1 MERRF
6 SELTVDEPLQPQ
18 AQVPQA
24 AIGGSEEK
32 VEEKQ
37 PEEVAEKD
45 EMSAQMKRWSE
56 RKKCDSFT
64 SSDSDVEILDDEE
77 AAELDDSQELKDNEL
92 EVEVTFKIIYL

>member
-6 SELTVDEPLQPQ
+6 SELKVDEPSQQQ

-24 AIGGSEEK
+24 TIGGLGEK

-37 PEEVAEKD
+37 PEEVADKN
-45 EMSAQMKRWSE
+45 EMNQQMKGWSG

-77 AAELDDSQELKDNEL
+77 AAELDDSQEMKDNEL

>member
-6 SELTVDEPLQPQ
+6 SELKVDEPIQQQ

-24 AIGGSEEK
+24 AIGGSEKK

-45 EMSAQMKRWSE
+45 EMSAQIKGGSD

-77 AAELDDSQELKDNEL
+77 AELDDSQEMKDNEL
-92 EVEVTFKIIYL
+92 EVEVTF